1 MYDYNENGR
10 MGAVYDELGA
20 LKRGRMLQQ
29 WSLQDSYD
37 LHHPRI
43 PYKVSIEK
51 NALIE
56 AIPATHV
63 EMSRPITPLVL
74 KVKIPL

>member
-1 MYDYNENGR
+1 MYDYSDNGR
-10 MGAVYDELGA
+10 MDAVHHELGA
-20 LKRGRMLQQ
+20 SKRGRMLQQ

-37 LHHPRI
+37 LHRSRI

-56 AIPATHV
+56 AIPAIHV
-63 EMSRPITPLVL
+63 KISRPITPLAL
-74 KVKIPL
+74 RVKTPL